1 MDSDNRTHDIDPE
14 AHPPP
19 TATKHDGLVSL
30 AQALLNARMVDLTL
44 LLAEE
49 LPTTWS
55 THISYQH
62 KTFNYF
68 TDVDDQVSPLMM
80 TDGPYQSRWLLMDEH
95 VGTHVD
101 APAHFIPEP
110 KTGLPHAAPIGAV
123 TVEQMPLEQ
132 MVGPAV
138 VIDIPP
144 DLAGSAPGISPIITT
159 DFIREWERNNGE
171 LCPNEIVL
179 FRSGWD
185 SRYVRGNAGLEYCF
199 KPLVTKDSPGW
210 PAPDAQTMELLI
222 ERGIRCVGTDG
233 VSMGSCDS
241 GAGVHHAGLGAG
253 VAFIEALAH
262 LELLPVR
269 GSLFCFAPLN
279 VARATGAP
287 GRAFAWIPQ

>member
-1 MDSDNRTHDIDPE
+1 MGLGGSTQHGASA
-14 AHPPP
+14 AHSPPGS
-19 TATKHDGLVSL
+19 AKRDEQVGLVT
-30 AQALLNARMVDLTL
+30 AVRNARMVDLSL
-44 LLAEE
+44 LLIEE

-68 TDVDDQVSPLMM
+68 TDVDDQVSPLRV

-95 VGTHVD
+95 IGTHVD
-101 APAHFIPEP
+101 APAHFIPEL
-110 KTGLPHAAPIGAV
+110 KTGLPHAAPIGSV

-132 MVGPAV
+132 MTGPAV

-144 DLAGSAPGISPIITT
+144 DLAGSAPGISPVITR
-159 DFIREWERNNGE
+159 DFVLEWERSNGD
-171 LCPNEIVL
+171 LGAGDIVL

-185 SRYVRGNAGLEYCF
+185 SRYVRGNAGLDYCF
-199 KPLVTKDSPGW
+199 NAIVTKESPGW
-210 PAPDAQTMELLI
+210 PAPDAPAMELLI

-233 VSMGSCDS
+233 VSMGSSDN
-241 GAGVHHAGLGAG
+241 GAAVHHTGLGAG

-269 GSLFCFAPLN
+269 GALFCFAPLK
-279 VARATGAP
+279 VGRATGAP
-287 GRAFAWIPQ
+287 GRAFALIPR